1 MLMKEPIMWQD
12 RFDIGVPSIDREHRK
27 LFTILNRIFDAV
39 KQQSRSEWACQEGI
53 KYFKNHAMKHFEE
66 EEKYMLSVNYSGYEM
81 HKRIHNN
88 FRKNTLPALERE
100 LEQTKFSEE
109 AVSHFLGVC
118 AGWLLGHT
126 LTEDQAITGKVVHST
141 WTGLL
146 PEEENAAL
154 SEVIIELLYDLFQMN
169 AHMVSGHYG
178 GERFGKGIYYRLAYD
193 SEQGGQEVFLVF
205 EDRMIL
211 NTIASMIDIKTDKVN
226 VMAINTIRYISQQFL
241 ENMRMRFPDVAA
253 CELVE
258 ENLLEYRDFK
268 KVFKRGTPRCSLLF
282 DTGAGYFAFCS
293 ITPWTDRV
301 EIKNAL
307 RAENAMEEVN
317 QYLAKMVSNKK
328 KKILVVDDSSTM
340 RQFLKEL
347 LAKDYQIEMVDSGL
361 AAFRSIIL
369 NKPDLVLLDYDMPV
383 CDGRQVLAMIR
394 GEKEF
399 ADTSVIF
406 LTGRGDVESVS
417 KVMSLNPEGYLLKTT
432 KPEEIKKSIE
442 VFFKKKTKQTT

>member
-1 MLMKEPIMWQD
+1 MKEPIVWQD
-12 RFDIGVPSIDREHRK
+12 RFNIGVPSIDKEHQK

-39 KQQSRSEWACQEGI
+39 KDKSRSEWACQEGI
-53 KYFKNHAMKHFEE
+53 KYFKNHAIKHFDEE
-66 EEKYMLSVNYSGYEM
+66 EQYMLSVNYSGYEM

-100 LEQTKFSEE
+100 LEKTKFSEE

-126 LTEDQAITGKVVHST
+126 LTEDQAITGKAVST
-141 WTGLL
+141 WTNLL

-154 SEVIIELLYDLFQMN
+154 SQVIIELLYDVFRMD
-169 AHMVSGHYG
+169 AHLVSEHYG
-178 GERFGKGIYYRLAYD
+178 GEKFGKGIYYRLAYD
-193 SEQGGQEVFLVF
+193 SEQGGQEVYLIF
-205 EDRMIL
+205 EDRMVL
-211 NTIASMIDIKTDKVN
+211 NIIASIIDIKADKVN
-226 VMAINTIRYISQQFL
+226 AMAINTIRYISQQFL
-241 ENMRMRFPDVAA
+241 ENMRMRFPDVTE

-258 ENLLEYRDFK
+258 ENLLEYKHFK
-268 KVFKRGTPRCSLLF
+268 KVFQKGTPHCSLLF
-282 DTGAGYFAFCS
+282 DTGSGYFAFCS
-293 ITPWTDRV
+293 VTPWADRV

-307 RAENAMEEVN
+307 RAENEMDKVD

-328 KKILVVDDSSTM
+328 NKILVVDDSSTI
-340 RQFLKEL
+340 RQFLKGL
-347 LAKDYQIEMVDSGL
+347 LSKEYEVEMVDSGL

-369 NKPDLVLLDYDMPV
+369 NKPDLILLDYDMPV
-383 CDGRQVLAMIR
+383 CDGRQVLEMIR

-406 LTGRGDVESVS
+406 LTGRGDVDSVS

-432 KPEEIKKSIE
+432 RPEEIKKSIE
-442 VFFKKKTKQTT
+442 LFFKRKKKHTT